1 MYNIFEMGDTLN
13 YKQWAIKVE
22 IIRLKKLNK
31 HCPNSEH
38 FEERQERIRT
48 LELDLKNYVTDD
60 E

>member
-1 MYNIFEMGDTLN
+1 MGDTLN